1 MATSIAY
8 IHIHD
13 KPVVKMLCY
22 TVNINSTEAKL
33 FTIRYS
39 INQATNSIGI
49 HKIIIVTDSIHT
61 AKKIFESL
69 LHPFQIYLAVILQE
83 LHKFF
88 LTHRE
93 NSIKFWEC
101 SSHCN

>member
-33 FTIRYS
+33 FTIRYG

-61 AKKIFESL
+61 TKKIFESL

-88 LTHRE
+88 LTHQE